1 MSGTNVFRIGDT
13 FKKSKLTWVEVYGVR
28 RKITTGDLENI
39 EQQNETA

>member
-13 FKKSKLTWVEVYGVR
+13 FKKSKLTWVYGVR
-28 RKITTGDLENI
+28 RKITTGDLENV